1 MNIEMFVSIISL
13 VISSISLGMQMSDR
27 DKKKNGR

>member
-13 VISSISLGMQMSDR
+13 VISSISLGGGGGDR

>member
-1 MNIEMFVSIISL
+1 MNIEMLVSIISL